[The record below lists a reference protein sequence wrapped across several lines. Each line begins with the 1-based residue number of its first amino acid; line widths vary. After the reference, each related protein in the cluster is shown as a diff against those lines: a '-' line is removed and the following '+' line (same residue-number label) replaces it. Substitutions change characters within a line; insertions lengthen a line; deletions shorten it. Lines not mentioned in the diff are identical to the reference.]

1 MAVSVENQV
10 LIETEVQKLY
20 KKYPLSITSQCR
32 TGVSKHL
39 ISCTEKGGGGGAS
52 CSKFETSKSEDS
64 LRTFQDGGNPYV
76 TGPVKKEDYL
86 VKIDLKDAYLTVPIW
101 HKHQKYLRFLW
112 KDNM

>member
-39 ISCTEKGGGGGAS
+39 ISCTEKGGGGERPVVNLKPLNQKIPYEHFKMEGIHM
-52 CSKFETSKSEDS
+52 
-64 LRTFQDGGNPYV
+64 LQDLL
-76 TGPVKKEDYL
+76 KKR
-86 VKIDLKDAYLTVPIW
+86 II
-101 HKHQKYLRFLW
+101 
-112 KDNM
+112 